1 MEFRVMEMD
10 LFFSMWDAT
19 PPKGTATI
27 GTGQLEYTT
36 GLKHVLEVNEYVVMW
51 RIPWSIKEKDNNLD
65 IS

>member
-1 MEFRVMEMD
+1 
-10 LFFSMWDAT
+10 MWDAT

-51 RIPWSIKEKDNNLD
+51 RIPRSIKEKDNNN